1 MHAQAYAWR
10 TVGHATM
17 SLLHLVLGVVDP
29 FALRETNWLL
39 GPLLYAS
46 FLFLFYL
53 ILAHFFLAIVQA
65 LQPLSMLH
73 TPLACCT
80 PSACYI
86 PSACYSP
93 LASP

>member
-1 MHAQAYAWR
+1 MHTPCTPNAHPMHAQAYAWR

-65 LQPLSMLH
+65 LHPH
-73 TPLACCT
+73 
-80 PSACYI
+80 
-86 PSACYSP
+86 
-93 LASP
+93 

>member
-1 MHAQAYAWR
+1 MHASCTQAYAWR

-29 FALRETNWLL
+29 FALRETNWVL
-39 GPLLYAS
+39 GPLLYAF

-65 LQPLSMLH
+65 LHRLGMLRPL
-73 TPLACCT
+73 
-80 PSACYI
+80 ACYI
-86 PSACYSP
+86 PLAC
-93 LASP
+93 